1 MNGFDLS
8 TITGVY
14 VGSTQYSSI
23 YYGSTQIWSAT
34 PVQLPYD
41 AEIEYL
47 ESYGPSSN
55 NPYISTGMLN
65 SDSTVVDI
73 KMSVIGGNRMCGS
86 ENSGNNRF
94 KWGTGGG
101 GTLYY
106 GYATSVN
113 STITPTLDTPYIFH
127 FEKGTQWVADVNN
140 NIINSSSNSIGSYSS
155 IDIKLFACSL
165 DNGNSL
171 LTPNGTGGIR
181 IYYCNITNSTKQMQL
196 IPVRV
201 GQVGYLYDKV
211 SGQLFGNDGNGTFTL
226 GPDVGGGGGS
236 VEPEPEPEPEQSV
249 LPSGYTQL
257 QYIESTSNGSQ
268 YLDLN
273 IKLYETLNTN
283 YDIAI
288 KFNIFGKG
296 TDSSQTP
303 AIFSCQNT
311 STSPWPGTFIRTE
324 DSKGSNKV
332 NGRWIGANQKDPLL
346 GYINTD
352 IELPVQTPP
361 DKNVYSLNNSGQTHT
376 YGTSLFCVFTDSNNT
391 PGKFINARL
400 YYFKLFVEGILVR
413 DLVPGKN
420 SSDVVGMY
428 DLVNDVFY
436 TSPNGA
442 AFVAGPSI

>member
-47 ESYGPSSN
+47 ESYGPSSD

-65 SDSTVVDI
+65 SDSTVLDM
-73 KMSVIGGNRMCGS
+73 KMSVTGGNRMCGS

-94 KWGTGGG
+94 KWGTGGS

-106 GYATSVN
+106 GYAASVN

-140 NIINSSSNSIGSYSS
+140 DIIKSSSNSIGSYSS
-155 IDIKLFACSL
+155 VDIKLFACSL
-165 DNGNSL
+165 SNGQSL
-171 LTPNGTGGIR
+171 LTPSGTGGIR

-236 VEPEPEPEPEQSV
+236 VEPEPEPQQSV

-257 QYIESTSNGSQ
+257 QYIKSTSDGAQ
-268 YLDLN
+268 YIDLN
-273 IKLYETLNTN
+273 IKLYETLNTD
-283 YDIAI
+283 YDIAT
-288 KFNIFGKG
+288 KFNVIGPGYGNNQPTLFG
-296 TDSSQTP
+296 
-303 AIFSCQNT
+303 CQN
-311 STSPWPGTFIRTE
+311 STSPWPGTFIRMNSI
-324 DSKGSNKV
+324 DASV
-332 NGRWIGANQKDPLL
+332 INGRYIGGTAKDNTL
-346 GYINTD
+346 GGLNID
-352 IELPVQTPP
+352 IELPVQTSPN
-361 DKNVYSLNNSGQTHT
+361 KNVTNLNNGGNTHDF
-376 YGTSLFCVFTDSNNT
+376 GTSLFCVFTNTSNN
-391 PGKFINARL
+391 PSKFIEAKL
-400 YYFKLFVEGILVR
+400 YYFKLFVGGVLVR

-420 SSDVVGMY
+420 SNDVVGMY